1 MSKPLSPLNRYY
13 GMLGEGN
20 AEFGWAMALIGI
32 FGIWY
37 ASNTRAHHLGCEDIV
52 TSFHRKARGALTAR

>member
-1 MSKPLSPLNRYY
+1 VSKPLSPLNRFTA
-13 GMLGEGN
+13 LGEGN
-20 AEFGWAMALIGI
+20 AEFGRAMALIGI

-37 ASNTRAHHLGCEDIV
+37 ASNTRARRLGCEDIA